1 MADANLPPPTSCV
14 QQPFQ
19 SETERMLAL
28 IYSGKNMIKVQEV
41 PRPLITEPH
50 DVIVRITLTTIC
62 GSDLHLMHNSLPGS
76 PMKMG
81 EILGHEGVG
90 VVEEV
95 GKDVKNFKRG
105 DRVVISA
112 MIGEGQCEYCKEGSY
127 SLCNMTNNSE
137 EMWKMFGGHRCAGV
151 FGYSSLLGSY
161 PGLQAQYARVPYADV
176 NLMKLPDD
184 IPDEKAVFLSDVLC
198 TAWHACELGE
208 VTKGKTVVVWG
219 CGPIGLMAQK
229 WAWIRG
235 AKRVIGIDSLPDRL
249 AIARNKVGSEVI
261 NYKEC
266 DPVETLAKLIPGGPD
281 VCIECVGFRYSK
293 GLVHAI
299 ESTLGLETDVGECLD
314 EAIKVVKKNG
324 IVSVIG
330 DYVGYTNHFP
340 IGILMTKAVTLRG
353 SQVFVQKYWHD
364 LLKMMRKGDVD
375 PSFLITHDLPLEKGD
390 EAYQIFDRKSQDA
403 LKILLRPPQIL
414 TTPITTTTK
423 ITTERTTVEPRATEV
438 HVKEQVAVKDP
449 ATLM

>member
-1 MADANLPPPTSCV
+1 
-14 QQPFQ
+14 
-19 SETERMLAL
+19 
-28 IYSGKNMIKVQEV
+28 
-41 PRPLITEPH
+41 
-50 DVIVRITLTTIC
+50 
-62 GSDLHLMHNSLPGS
+62 
-76 PMKMG
+76 
-81 EILGHEGVG
+81 
-90 VVEEV
+90 
-95 GKDVKNFKRG
+95 
-105 DRVVISA
+105 
-112 MIGEGQCEYCKEGSY
+112 
-127 SLCNMTNNSE
+127 
-137 EMWKMFGGHRCAGV
+137 
-151 FGYSSLLGSY
+151 LGSY

-423 ITTERTTVEPRATEV
+423 ITTERTAVEPRATEV